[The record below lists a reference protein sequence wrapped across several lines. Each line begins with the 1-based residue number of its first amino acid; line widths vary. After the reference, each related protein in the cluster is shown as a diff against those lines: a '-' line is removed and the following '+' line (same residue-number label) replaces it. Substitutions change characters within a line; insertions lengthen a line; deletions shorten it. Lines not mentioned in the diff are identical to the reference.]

1 MNLPKRYKVAEI
13 TIEVDENNKA
23 MFWCYNIGYHPEQ
36 GGMEFG
42 WGNFG
47 TDNLEAS
54 LDLLKENLER
64 DMVEILNKINKK
76 DLRK

>member
-13 TIEVDENNKA
+13 VIEVDENDKA

-47 TDNLEAS
+47 TNNLEATV
-54 LDLLKENLER
+54 DLLKENLKR
-64 DMVEILNKINKK
+64 DIDDILIEIKK
-76 DLRK
+76 KQSK